1 MADMRAASF
10 YNDDLTLTGSL
21 GSDSNTRGYEAGIDT
36 GKYDLY
42 LKLFSG
48 ELFKSYQNK
57 TLAREL
63 FTRRTLKNGKS
74 MQFIFTGE
82 LQSHYH
88 TPGNPILGAATVDAN
103 GDPSTTNNL
112 DVAEKMI
119 VIDDL
124 LIASTFVYDL
134 DETLAHYDL
143 RGEIA
148 RKLGYSL
155 ANAYDQKIFR
165 TAALAAQQ
173 GRAVA
178 GQKAGCRI
186 EIGNAARRGQAT
198 HAAKMVEAFFEAAV
212 RFDECNIPA
221 EGRVAILP
229 PASYYDLITNTS
241 ENLVNRDVVGD
252 SLQQGNGVYSI
263 AGIKIL
269 KSNNLPTSNTAV
281 VHTDGENNDY
291 AYAANQNLQGLIIH
305 KDSVGILEAIGPS
318 VQTTSGDVSVM
329 YQGDLIVGRLAMGA
343 SHLNV
348 AGAVAI
354 HAGGD
359 DNAAAD
365 ELAAATDESAGV
377 ILDIA

>member
-82 LQSHYH
+82 LESHYH

-103 GDPSTTNNL
+103 GDPASTNNL

-186 EIGNAARRGQAT
+186 EIGNANRRGQSG
-198 HAAKMVEAFFEAAV
+198 HAAKLKEAFFEAAI

-229 PASYYDLITNTS
+229 PASYYDLITDTDQ
-241 ENLVNRDVVGD
+241 NLVNRDVVGD

-263 AGIKIL
+263 AGIKLL

-281 VHTDGENNDY
+281 THTDGENNDY
-291 AYAANQNLQGLIIH
+291 AYAANQNLQGLIVH

-377 ILDIA
+377 IIDIA